1 MEPTTSRSVVKYFTD
16 WANKKLA
23 LIINNFF
30 IVGQLSLMQDKNQKL
45 TWISS
50 ITAAM
55 AGDFLVQVDK
65 VSVAL
70 SKFPT

>member
-1 MEPTTSRSVVKYFTD
+1 
-16 WANKKLA
+16 
-23 LIINNFF
+23 
-30 IVGQLSLMQDKNQKL
+30 MQEKNEKL